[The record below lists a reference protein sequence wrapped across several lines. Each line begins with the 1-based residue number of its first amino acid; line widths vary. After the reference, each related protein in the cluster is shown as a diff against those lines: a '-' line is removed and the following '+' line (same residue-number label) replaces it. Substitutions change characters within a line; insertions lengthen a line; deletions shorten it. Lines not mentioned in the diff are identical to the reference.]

1 MQKIVNVIA
10 LSSGVVSAAV
20 IGLGIFTYVQRDKLI
35 DSVKSKVMDAVSD
48 ALPGAIGG
56 SLPSTTGLPKAP
68 SAAPVAPVAPS
79 GPPLGL

>member
-20 IGLGIFTYVQRDKLI
+20 IGLGIFTYVQRDQLI

-48 ALPGAIGG
+48 ALPGAVGG
-56 SLPSTTGLPKAP
+56 SLPSSTGLPTAP
-68 SAAPVAPVAPS
+68 TAPTPA
-79 GPPLGL
+79 GL

>member
-20 IGLGIFTYVQRDKLI
+20 IGLGIFTYVQRDQLI

-48 ALPGAIGG
+48 ALPSVVGG
-56 SLPSTTGLPKAP
+56 SLPGTTGLPTAP
-68 SAAPVAPVAPS
+68 SAPDAANPQSPI
-79 GPPLGL
+79 PLGF